1 LGDGA
6 IPLISHSDS
15 DSSLRRVFLTDGQR
29 ETEAIKILT
38 GADAL
43 AALHALADESRRRIL
58 HALRARR
65 MSTSELVEFLD
76 KQEPDKEFKPQ
87 TVRYHLKELERCGLI
102 QQDGYEPS
110 GNGGSHIM
118 TKLWRATAESVFI
131 ATETTRIT
139 PEKGEP
145 SIERSMDIVETLKR
159 LGFDISS
166 KETLDETAKVFTEWE
181 QLWSKGR
188 SRAQEILKGVSEIDP
203 DVYVTLKRVLSV
215 ISLAD
220 GDYERYWE
228 VSHRVS
234 DLLRNAYHAG
244 GNPDVY

>member
-1 LGDGA
+1 M
-6 IPLISHSDS
+6 
-15 DSSLRRVFLTDGQR
+15 TDGQR
-29 ETEAIKILT
+29 EMEAIKILT
-38 GADAL
+38 GEDAL
-43 AALHALADESRRRIL
+43 AALHALSDESRRRIL

-76 KQEPDKEFKPQ
+76 KQEPDKEIKPQ

-110 GNGGSHIM
+110 GNGDSHIM

-131 ATETTRIT
+131 ATETTAT
-139 PEKGEP
+139 ALEKSEP
-145 SIERSMDIVETLKR
+145 SIERSIDIVETLKR

-166 KETLDETAKVFTEWE
+166 NEVLDETAKTFTEWE
-181 QLWSKGR
+181 RLWSKGR
-188 SRAQEILKGVSEIDP
+188 SRAHEIIKGVSEIDP
-203 DVYVTLKRVLSV
+203 DAYVTLKRVLSV
-215 ISLAD
+215 ISLAN

-228 VSHRVS
+228 VSRRVS